1 MKAWLASALTLTLAS
16 SGGSYAQAQPASPLD
31 ATLKD
36 ASGEQAALSK
46 WRGKP
51 IILFYEDKDSTTLN
65 LALKEEL
72 FEVGKARGL
81 LEAAS
86 VVAVAN
92 LKPYNF
98 FPARQIALSY
108 VRDEEKKVGVP
119 ILVDLEGTLGNAPWS
134 LPTKTSTVM
143 LMDASGAV
151 VYRYSGRLGE
161 PEKKAFFTTLSQLIG
176 MDLGAKEPQP

>member
-1 MKAWLASALTLTLAS
+1 MKAWLAGALTLTLAT
-16 SGGSYAQAQPASPLD
+16 SGGSYAQAQPSSPLD
-31 ATLKD
+31 ATLKS
-36 ASGEQAALSK
+36 ASGEETALSK

-51 IILFYEDKDSTTLN
+51 VIFFYEDKDSTTLN
-65 LALKEEL
+65 LAFKDEL
-72 FEVGKARGL
+72 FELGKAKGL

-92 LKPYNF
+92 LKPFNF

-119 ILVDLEGTLGNAPWS
+119 ILVDLEGTLGGAPWS

-143 LMDASGAV
+143 LLDASGAV
-151 VYRYSGRLGE
+151 IYRYSGRLGE
-161 PEKKAFFTTLSQLIG
+161 EDKKAFFTALSQLIG
-176 MDLGAKEPQP
+176 MDLKAKEPQP

>member
-1 MKAWLASALTLTLAS
+1 MKAWLAGALTLTLAS
-16 SGGSYAQAQPASPLD
+16 SGGSYAQAQASSPLD
-31 ATLKD
+31 ATLKS
-36 ASGEQAALSK
+36 ASGNTTPLSK

-51 IILFYEDKDSTTLN
+51 VIFFYEDKDSTTLN
-65 LALKEEL
+65 LAFKDEL
-72 FEVGKARGL
+72 FALGKAKGL
-81 LEAAS
+81 LESAS

-92 LKPYNF
+92 LKPFNF

-119 ILVDLEGTLGNAPWS
+119 ILVDLEGTLGGAPWN

-143 LMDASGAV
+143 LLDASGAV

-161 PEKKAFFTTLSQLIG
+161 PEKKAFFSALSELLG
-176 MDLGAKEPQP
+176 MDLSAQEPQP

>member
-1 MKAWLASALTLTLAS
+1 MKAWIASALTITLAS
-16 SGGSYAQAQPASPLD
+16 GVSYAQAQPSSPLD
-31 ATLKD
+31 ATLKSS
-36 ASGEQAALSK
+36 SGDSTALSK

-51 IILFYEDKDSTTLN
+51 VIFFYEDKDSTTLN

-72 FEVGKARGL
+72 FQKGKEKGL
-81 LEAAS
+81 LEAAY

-92 LKPYNF
+92 LKPFNF

-108 VRDEEKKVGVP
+108 VRDEEKKAGVP
-119 ILVDLEGTLGNAPWS
+119 ILVDLEGTLGGAPWS

-143 LMDASGAV
+143 LLDATGAV

-161 PEKKAFFTTLSQLIG
+161 PDKKAFFTALTQLIG
-176 MDLGAKEPQP
+176 VDLSQPEPQP

>member
-1 MKAWLASALTLTLAS
+1 MKAWIASVLAMTLAAGRASA
-16 SGGSYAQAQPASPLD
+16 QAPTSSPLE
-31 ATLKD
+31 ATLHSS
-36 ASGEQAALSK
+36 SGEQTALSK

-51 IILFYEDKDSTTLN
+51 VVLFYEDKESTTLN
-65 LALKEEL
+65 GTLKEEL
-72 FEVGKARGL
+72 FERGKQQGL
-81 LEAAS
+81 LEAAW

-108 VRDEEKKVGVP
+108 VRDEEKKAGVP
-119 ILVDLEGTLGNAPWS
+119 ILVDLEGTLGGTPWS

-151 VYRYSGRLGE
+151 VYRYSGRMDE
-161 PEKKAFFTTLSQLIG
+161 AERQTFFQTLSKLIG
-176 MDLGAKEPQP
+176 KELAVEPQP